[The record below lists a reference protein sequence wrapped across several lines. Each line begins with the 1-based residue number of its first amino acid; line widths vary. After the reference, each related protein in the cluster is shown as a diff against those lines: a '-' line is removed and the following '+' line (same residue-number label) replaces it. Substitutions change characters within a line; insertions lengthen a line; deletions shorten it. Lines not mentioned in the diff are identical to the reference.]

1 MRKSQIALLAALGV
15 GMLVTGVG
23 AGAAFVEYSSMEY
36 EGTILIGEEY
46 WKTDTL
52 TCEWEPGANK
62 ELRINLGNYPRDWNV
77 ELVEDESVPVGEVAV
92 DVTYNEAVYE
102 PYVSLE
108 PVVEWTEEIEEEPVT
123 EELEAVTEETET
135 VTEETEPEEPGP
147 QVSADRLEIW
157 ISYEGS
163 DFEILMEHKDRI
175 LSMLRERKM
184 ASFETATVKEIK
196 IRIHPDMM
204 EYIKMD
210 AE

>member
-52 TCEWEPGANK
+52 TCEWEPGENK
-62 ELRINLGNYPRDWNV
+62 ELRINLRNYPRDWNV

-108 PVVEWTEEIEEEPVT
+108 PVVEWTEEIEEETVT
-123 EELEAVTEETET
+123 EELEAVTEETE
-135 VTEETEPEEPGP
+135 PEEPEP
-147 QVSADRLEIW
+147 QVSADCLEIW

-204 EYIKMD
+204 EYVKTD